1 MKNESIETHIEK
13 NFNSNALDECEKL
26 IERMRIKFDPE
37 YNPKIQKRDYTF
49 EEMREAAIAMRIR
62 NRDYTFEEMRE
73 AALAN
78 RARNFGKNE
87 LRFDNRQQS

>member
-1 MKNESIETHIEK
+1 MKNESVETHIEK

-62 NRDYTFEEMRE
+62 NRDYTFDEMRE

-87 LRFDNRQQS
+87 LRFDK

>member
-87 LRFDNRQQS
+87 LRFDK

>member
-26 IERMRIKFDPE
+26 IERMRVKFDSE
-37 YNPKIQKRDYTF
+37 YNPDIQKRDYTF
-49 EEMREAAIAMRIR
+49 EEMRQ
-62 NRDYTFEEMRE
+62 

-78 RARNFGKNE
+78 RKRNFGKNE
-87 LRFDNRQQS
+87 LRFDK

>member
-62 NRDYTFEEMRE
+62 NRDYTFDEMRE

-87 LRFDNRQQS
+87 LRFDK

>member
-13 NFNSNALDECEKL
+13 NFNSNALDGCEKL

-37 YNPKIQKRDYTF
+37 YNPNIQK
-49 EEMREAAIAMRIR
+49 
-62 NRDYTFEEMRE
+62 RDYTFEEMRE

-78 RARNFGKNE
+78 RKRNFGKNE
-87 LRFDNRQQS
+87 LRFDK

>member
-13 NFNSNALDECEKL
+13 NFKSNALDGCEKL

-37 YNPKIQKRDYTF
+37 YNPNIQKR
-49 EEMREAAIAMRIR
+49 E
-62 NRDYTFEEMRE
+62 YTFEEMRE

-78 RARNFGKNE
+78 RTRNFGKNE
-87 LRFDNRQQS
+87 LRFNK

>member
-78 RARNFGKNE
+78 RKRNFNKNE
-87 LRFDNRQQS
+87 LRFDNRQRS